1 MGRFLRNPVLVGLL
15 SVNLSQWQSTSSDSG
30 CGGFQGGIGWFGF
43 PVIIW
48 PLMMIRVERRRS
60 NSESVQILHYYVSV
74 TGIELFTSGVVGT
87 SWPHCMVDLN
97 QGAGGTHLVD

>member
-43 PVIIW
+43 PVIIC
-48 PLMMIRVERRRS
+48 PLMMIQAERKRS
-60 NSESVQILHYYVSV
+60 ISESVQILHYIISLYMNRITHVRGCGTPWPTV
-74 TGIELFTSGVVGT
+74 GLICTKEQGVHT
-87 SWPHCMVDLN
+87 
-97 QGAGGTHLVD
+97 